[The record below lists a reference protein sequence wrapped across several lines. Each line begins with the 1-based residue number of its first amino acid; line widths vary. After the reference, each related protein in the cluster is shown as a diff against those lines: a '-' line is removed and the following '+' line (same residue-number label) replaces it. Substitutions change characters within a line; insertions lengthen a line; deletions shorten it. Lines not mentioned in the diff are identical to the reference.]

1 MVQKETALIA
11 MLYLMVCCVIKN
23 YFAVLKFRWKSLDK
37 DDVSIA
43 MAGTSKSVKWIGCVY
58 KWKKK

>member
-1 MVQKETALIA
+1 